1 MSSHKPVPAS
11 PRAPGREGPVP
22 PARSLAA
29 ALRRLHGSLSREER
43 GALPP
48 LRPEP
53 SNAFEVALAERLR
66 AIEAELDRLRTRL
79 NWLLTLIVGA
89 AVANVVL
96 GLL

>member
-1 MSSHKPVPAS
+1 MSSTQH
-11 PRAPGREGPVP
+11 
-22 PARSLAA
+22 LAA
-29 ALRRLHGSLSREER
+29 AIRRLR
-43 GALPP
+43 GGGPEPLPP

-53 SNAFEVALAERLR
+53 SNAFEVALAERLK